1 MNRLGPPMNPAAMSV
16 SNECESPLSTVAA
29 QIVRMAST
37 EDVASSDLG
46 AMAESDPGFAMRLLA
61 LVNSPAFG
69 ATVKI
74 GDVRRAASQLGV
86 RGMRNLALSL
96 VLSDM
101 VPVGRDA
108 EVLLTNAVRRAVTS
122 RHLAGLLGRSE
133 TDTYYTAGL
142 LLDAGILVWARHA
155 LVDAIDVARTPACHR
170 QLKERA
176 LGRYAHSESGSE
188 LAYTF
193 SLPEDTVEAIRRH
206 HDPEPPAQDLAR
218 VAWVAERVAAVFEG
232 GVPDRNRS
240 EAMKALSALPIDPST
255 RDQVFRAMPKLT
267 AEAGK
272 ALDRSFSE
280 QLDLE
285 ALSADVNRCL
295 IELNAHYESAIRR
308 LEAVVA
314 EKDAL
319 AEELRQANAQL
330 QELALVDGLT
340 NLPNRRAFDRSLE
353 EALSRSERDGLPVSL
368 LMLDIDHFKKVN
380 DEHGHRAGDDVLR
393 SFAQIVRASLRGG
406 DVAARYGGEEF
417 AVILPNTDA
426 ETSRD
431 VATRLRI
438 CVQGAR
444 MHTCSGFLRV
454 TVSCGAAAVC
464 GPGSRA
470 QLESLIERA
479 DQALYAAKRG
489 GRNQVAVAPELV
501 AAAG

>member
-1 MNRLGPPMNPAAMSV
+1 
-16 SNECESPLSTVAA
+16 
-29 QIVRMAST
+29 
-37 EDVASSDLG
+37 
-46 AMAESDPGFAMRLLA
+46 MAESDPAFAMRLLA

-69 ATVKI
+69 TSVKI
-74 GDVRRAASQLGV
+74 GDVRRAASQVGV

-133 TDTYYTAGL
+133 TDSYYTAGL

-155 LVDAIDVARTPACHR
+155 LTEAIEVAKTPAHHR

-176 LGRYAHSESGSE
+176 LGKYGHPESGSE

-193 SLPEDTVEAIRRH
+193 SLPDDTVEAIRRH
-206 HDPEPPAQDLAR
+206 HEAEPPEADLAR

-232 GVPDRNRS
+232 GLVVRNRA
-240 EAMKALSALPIDPST
+240 EAMKALSALPIDRSA
-255 RDQVFRAMPKLT
+255 REQVFRDMPRLT

-272 ALDRSFSE
+272 ALNRTFGE
-280 QLDLE
+280 QFDME
-285 ALSADVNRCL
+285 ALSADANRSL
-295 IELNAHYESAIRR
+295 VELNAHYEAAIRR

-314 EKDAL
+314 EKEAL

-340 NLPNRRAFDRSLE
+340 NLPNRRAFDRSLH
-353 EALSRSERDGLPVSL
+353 EALSRTERDGLPVSL
-368 LMLDIDHFKKVN
+368 MILDIDHFKKVN
-380 DEHGHRAGDDVLR
+380 DQHGHRAGDDVLR

-417 AVILPNTDA
+417 AIILPNTDVEQA
-426 ETSRD
+426 LE
-431 VATRLRI
+431 VGTRLRV

-454 TVSCGAAAVC
+454 TVSGGVASLR

-470 QLESLIERA
+470 QLEALVERA
-479 DQALYAAKRG
+479 DRALYAAKRG
-489 GRNQVAVAPELV
+489 GRNQVMVAEPPPPLAVGSL
-501 AAAG
+501 